1 MAKFKIMIP
10 IFVTTMITIILGLSL
25 KIAYLNLLMLALYS
39 SLFEIVVFLFL
50 NKSLETK
57 FTLKQILN
65 RFKEFLKYTIFFQI
79 LLLIYFI
86 VRLFL
91 GLDSQLILFYSHIFI
106 VFNVTGYVLCMC
118 DIDLKR
124 KR

>member
-1 MAKFKIMIP
+1 MAKFKIIIP
-10 IFVTTMITIILGLSL
+10 ISVTVLITIILGMSL
-25 KIAYLNLLMLALYS
+25 KISYLNLLMLALYS

-50 NKSLETK
+50 NKSLKTK
-57 FTLKQILN
+57 FTLKQTLD
-65 RFKEFLKYTIFFQI
+65 RFKEFLKYTKFVQM
-79 LLLIYFI
+79 LLLLYFI

-91 GLDSQLILFYSHIFI
+91 GLDSKLILFYSHIFI
-106 VFNVTGYVLCMC
+106 VFNAVGYILCIC